1 MPGEVLSAPGKDDE
15 QATSGS
21 QGLSKEDRDVIGRNI
36 KKHED
41 AMEVESA
48 SETNDTPMKEQS
60 TVNEENTSENS
71 KEKTQA
77 AEQKAQGK
85 PTQISYRASLLG
97 HEPMEVDKDFDE
109 LVKEWL
115 EEEKAMAPVY
125 TEEQKKIIEKLPRID
140 IPDERWKQMCLPW
153 KDAIV
158 IKPLGRRF
166 YLYELKDRLRW
177 LWGAPDFELIDL
189 PNNYYVIRTEE
200 KQLRQKIL
208 NDGPWVPIP
217 LLLFK
222 DRELQ
227 AINIW
232 ENNIP

>member
-1 MPGEVLSAPGKDDE
+1 
-15 QATSGS
+15 
-21 QGLSKEDRDVIGRNI
+21 
-36 KKHED
+36 
-41 AMEVESA
+41 MEVESA

-71 KEKTQA
+71 KEKTFKRNRKQ
-77 AEQKAQGK
+77 AQGK

-109 LVKEWL
+109 LVKEWFT
-115 EEEKAMAPVY
+115 EGY
-125 TEEQKKIIEKLPRID
+125 GSIHTEEQKKIIEKLPRID

-189 PNNYYVIRTEE
+189 PNNYYVMLLEQRKNNCVKRYLTMVHGSPY
-200 KQLRQKIL
+200 LSFSSKIGNSKPSTFGKTTYL
-208 NDGPWVPIP
+208 DTNLYSP
-217 LLLFK
+217 
-222 DRELQ
+222 
-227 AINIW
+227 
-232 ENNIP
+232 